1 MDAASPAAH
10 HAIRFVARTDPAFV
24 LSLAGPRATLRGGV
38 SGPHFEGD
46 QALRAGDEAR
56 LFGRCTGAGG
66 EALGRATLQVAPLP
80 DGDDRG
86 LCVTL
91 RDAAGRV
98 LLGPAVLQ
106 REATPTPR
114 LEKPAW
120 PRPTLTDT
128 PAAWPAATR

>member
-1 MDAASPAAH
+1 MNAANPEANPS
-10 HAIRFVARTDPAFV
+10 IRFVAQADAGCV
-24 LSLAGPRATLRGGV
+24 LTLARQRATLHAGRAGV
-38 SGPHFEGD
+38 CFEAD
-46 QALRAGDEAR
+46 QALRAGHEAR

-66 EALGRATLQVAPLP
+66 EPLGRATLQVAPLP

-91 RDAAGRV
+91 RDAEGRV

-106 REATPTPR
+106 REALCNTRT
-114 LEKPAW
+114 EKPAW
-120 PRPTLTDT
+120 PRPSLTEA

>member
-1 MDAASPAAH
+1 MNPANPQARPS
-10 HAIRFVARTDPAFV
+10 IRFVAQSDPDCV
-24 LSLAGPRATLRGGV
+24 LSLAHQHATLRAGRAGV
-38 SGPHFEGD
+38 HFEGD
-46 QALRAGDEAR
+46 RALRAGHEAR

-66 EALGRATLQVAPLP
+66 EPLGRATLQVAPLP

-120 PRPTLTDT
+120 PRPSLTET